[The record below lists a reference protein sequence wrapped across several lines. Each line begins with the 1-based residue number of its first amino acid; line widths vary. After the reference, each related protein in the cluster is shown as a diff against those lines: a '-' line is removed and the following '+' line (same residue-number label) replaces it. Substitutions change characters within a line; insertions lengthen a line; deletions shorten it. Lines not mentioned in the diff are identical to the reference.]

1 MRLRQNL
8 FGCGTLG
15 MVRQISLQ
23 GCKAGCELLLMD
35 MLQPALEMVIR
46 FQL

>member
-1 MRLRQNL
+1 MI
-8 FGCGTLG
+8 C
-15 MVRQISLQ
+15 QIGLQ
-23 GCKAGCELLLMD
+23 GCNAGCELLLMD